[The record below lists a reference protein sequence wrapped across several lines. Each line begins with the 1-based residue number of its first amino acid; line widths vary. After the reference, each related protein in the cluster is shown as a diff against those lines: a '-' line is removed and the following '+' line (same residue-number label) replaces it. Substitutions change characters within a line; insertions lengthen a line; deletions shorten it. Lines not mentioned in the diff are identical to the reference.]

1 MKSQRYNLW
10 KEEEYNYPQAYGF
23 VPNIVSYLHDDTAIR
38 PCIVVAPGGGY
49 RIVSP
54 TEGEIVAK
62 KFYEKGYNAFVCTY
76 TTNITGL
83 AVLGMQPLNDLSRA
97 VRFIRSEA
105 KQFCIDPEKL
115 VVCGFSAA
123 GHLCASLCVH
133 YEDVEDPV
141 YGAYSNRP
149 DAAIL
154 SYPVIT
160 VGEKAHRDSFTALLG
175 ENALADELEYMS
187 LETQVKKNT
196 PPCFLWQTAEDEL
209 VPVENSYLFAQACLE
224 KGVPFAHH
232 VFPFGSHGLSLAD
245 EDWSNRKYGVPY
257 TREQS
262 ERVLEQIKNGQLH
275 LPADREENV
284 RNDCNENGVQD
295 LAEKRPPMPD
305 VAVWPDLADTWIK
318 TVLKNISV

>member
-1 MKSQRYNLW
+1 MKSQRYYLW
-10 KEEEYNYPQAYGF
+10 KDEEYNYPQAYGF
-23 VPNIVSYLHDDTAIR
+23 VPNLVSYLHEDEKKR

-49 RIVSP
+49 RVVSP

-62 KFYEKGYNAFVCTY
+62 KFYEMGYNTFVCTY

-83 AVLGMQPLNDLSRA
+83 ATLGMQPLKDLSRA

-105 KQFCIDPEKL
+105 ENFCIDPEK
-115 VVCGFSAA
+115 VIVCGFSAA
-123 GHLCASLCVH
+123 GHLCGSLCVH
-133 YEDVEDPV
+133 YEDVEDAV

-160 VGEKAHRDSFTALLG
+160 AGEKAHRDSFVALLG
-175 ENALADELEYMS
+175 ADASKEELDYMS
-187 LETQVKKNT
+187 LEQQVTENT
-196 PPCFLWQTAEDEL
+196 PPCFLWQTAPDEI

-224 KGVPFAHH
+224 KGVTFAHH
-232 VFPFGSHGLSLAD
+232 VFPFGSHGLSVAD
-245 EDWSNRKYGVPY
+245 EKWSNREYGVPY

-262 ERVLEQIKNGQLH
+262 ERVLEQIKKGDLH
-275 LPADREENV
+275 LPADREEHV

-295 LAEKRPPMPD
+295 REERRPPMKD
-305 VAVWPDLADTWIK
+305 VAVWPDLANTWIK
-318 TVLKNISV
+318 TVLK